1 MSEQVKHFAILIIA
15 AGQSKRLGQ
24 PKQLLTFEGESLI
37 NRLVKELKHV
47 TAAPITLVLGAY
59 KERIESQLHDSTFD
73 LVYNDSWE
81 EGMASS
87 IRVGVSYIIKKNAL
101 IDGIMILVCDQP
113 YLSYNHIQSLFTLQ
127 HQTGKP
133 IVASSYNNIIGTPVL
148 FHKRMFPHLLALQ
161 GEMGAKKI
169 INEYPDDIAILPFEK
184 GSIDIDTIEDYHNLV
199 KEVRSND

>member
-1 MSEQVKHFAILIIA
+1 MSVQVKNFAILIIA

-24 PKQLLTFEGESLI
+24 PKQLLAFEGESLI
-37 NRLVKELKHV
+37 NRLVKEMMKV
-47 TAAPITLVLGAY
+47 KEASITMVLGAY
-59 KERIESQLHDSTFD
+59 KERIESQLLDSTID
-73 LVYNDSWE
+73 LVYNDFWE

-101 IDGIMILVCDQP
+101 IDRIMILVCDQP
-113 YLSYNHIQSLFTLQ
+113 YLSSCHIQALFTLQ
-127 HQTGKP
+127 QHTGKS
-133 IVASSYNNIIGTPVL
+133 IVASSYNDIIGTPVL
-148 FHKRMFPHLLALQ
+148 FHKNMFTHLLTLQ

-169 INEYPDDIAILPFEK
+169 INEYPDDIAILPLEN